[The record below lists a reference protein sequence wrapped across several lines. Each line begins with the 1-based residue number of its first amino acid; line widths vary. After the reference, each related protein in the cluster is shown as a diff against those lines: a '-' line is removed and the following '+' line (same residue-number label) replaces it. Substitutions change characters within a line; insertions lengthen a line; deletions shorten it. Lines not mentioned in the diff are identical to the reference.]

1 MARST
6 PPGVVQPG
14 DRRRSA
20 LNHPCPFTG
29 AAYAASSSKQTK
41 SRLPVE
47 SWIRW
52 SNMHEVNDRGSSREK
67 IEIPEKRCRA
77 CLSKRK
83 KKKKTTKRRKK
94 RNMVE
99 TMKREYTVELHLSES
114 IRGRAVTGI
123 RIIATH
129 WFYSLTIFRSRRWEF
144 VFARVE

>member
-1 MARST
+1 
-6 PPGVVQPG
+6 
-14 DRRRSA
+14 
-20 LNHPCPFTG
+20 
-29 AAYAASSSKQTK
+29 
-41 SRLPVE
+41 
-47 SWIRW
+47 
-52 SNMHEVNDRGSSREK
+52 MHEVNDRGSSREK